1 MEHDCDRK
9 NAATN
14 FIRPAEHYILFGLM
28 RDQEIFY
35 KQQTL
40 YKCTGQVIK
49 SVFRE
54 QILNESSQKLTLIQ
68 RKRTIRQHN

>member
-9 NAATN
+9 NVATD

-40 YKCTGQVIK
+40 HKCTWEVIK
-49 SVFRE
+49 
-54 QILNESSQKLTLIQ
+54 
-68 RKRTIRQHN
+68 RTNSEWIFPKININPEEEDN